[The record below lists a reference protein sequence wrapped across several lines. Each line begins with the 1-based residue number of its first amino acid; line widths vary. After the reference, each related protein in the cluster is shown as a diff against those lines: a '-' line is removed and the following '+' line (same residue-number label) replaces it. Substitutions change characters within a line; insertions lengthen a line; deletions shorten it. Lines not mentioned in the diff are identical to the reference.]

1 MIERRAHFRRT
12 QFQQSM
18 DGLPFQIF
26 QMRFNARRQIKTVQ
40 STLQSPCHMRSRFT
54 RWCRQSDTWQLRT
67 VIANQT
73 QKLCYGRR
81 LTRTRPAGN
90 QHKVLQQSQSRS
102 IPLLFT
108 VFSIKPVAQAF

>member
-1 MIERRAHFRRT
+1 
-12 QFQQSM
+12 
-18 DGLPFQIF
+18 
-26 QMRFNARRQIKTVQ
+26 
-40 STLQSPCHMRSRFT
+40 MRSRFA
-54 RWCRQSDTWQLRT
+54 RWRRQRDTWQLRT
-67 VIANQT
+67 VITNQT

-108 VFSIKPVAQAF
+108 VFSIKPVTQAF

>member
-1 MIERRAHFRRT
+1 MIERRAHLRRT
-12 QFQQSM
+12 QFQQTMNS
-18 DGLPFQIF
+18 LPFQVF
-26 QMRFNARRQIKTVQ
+26 QMRFDARRQIKTVQ
-40 STLQSPCHMRSRFT
+40 STLQSSCHMRSCFAR
-54 RWCRQSDTWQLRT
+54 RRRQCDTGQLRT

-108 VFSIKPVAQAF
+108 VFSIKPVTQAF